1 MIINKKNVN
10 IMYNLNVNVFVEE
23 ELVIIVFLV
32 KELKVAEGRDIE
44 LICIISGKFDF
55 IIIWRKEGE

>member
-1 MIINKKNVN
+1 
-10 IMYNLNVNVFVEE
+10 MYNLNVNVFVEE

-32 KELKVAEGRDIE
+32 KELKVVEGCDIE

>member
-1 MIINKKNVN
+1 MIINKKNVS
-10 IMYNLNVNVFVEE
+10 IMYNLNVFVEE